1 MIQINDRNRLTINTF
16 KSIVV
21 VLNFNIILIQ
31 NVNFSSFHEHDLTF
45 FLIHNFVSSKA
56 DKVLDGE
63 DEENGIIIIV
73 IVRRIN
79 WIGQV
84 FNGALEVEIETVD

>member
-73 IVRRIN
+73 IVRSKN